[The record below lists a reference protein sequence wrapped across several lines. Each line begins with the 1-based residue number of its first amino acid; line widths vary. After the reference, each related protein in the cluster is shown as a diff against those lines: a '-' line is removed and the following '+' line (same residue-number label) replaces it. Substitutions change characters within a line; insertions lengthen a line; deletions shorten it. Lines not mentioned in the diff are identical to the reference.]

1 MHIDSVRSI
10 RAVSVRT
17 NVPIIWVSVLWG
29 LSPRMGADA
38 AEMGQAW
45 WLSVWNVI
53 GVFFRRNDADAR
65 NL

>member
-1 MHIDSVRSI
+1 
-10 RAVSVRT
+10 
-17 NVPIIWVSVLWG
+17 
-29 LSPRMGADA
+29 MGADA

-65 NL
+65 NLR